1 MLNGPRSVSAS
12 LLGSRFIRFL
22 LAGGLA
28 ALVNF
33 GSRFFY
39 NLFVD
44 FSTAVVLAFCTGLI
58 TGYILNKRYVFTSS
72 GNSMVQEIGWFVFV
86 NLIAL
91 AQTWGLSVYLARV
104 LPAYMPVVGG
114 AGSTELA
121 EAVAHGAGVLLPV
134 FTSYIGH
141 KYLTFRE

>member
-1 MLNGPRSVSAS
+1 MNGPRSVSAS

-44 FSTAVVLAFCTGLI
+44 FSTAVVLAFFTGLI

-86 NLIAL
+86 NLIRPGTNL
-91 AQTWGLSVYLARV
+91 GLECV
-104 LPAYMPVVGG
+104 PG
-114 AGSTELA
+114 AGIASLHA
-121 EAVAHGAGVLLPV
+121 CGG
-134 FTSYIGH
+134 
-141 KYLTFRE
+141 R

>member
-1 MLNGPRSVSAS
+1 MSRLRNFSGAIA
-12 LLGSRFIRFL
+12 GTRFIRFL

-28 ALVNF
+28 AVVNF

-44 FSTAVVLAFCTGLI
+44 FSTAVVLAFITGLT
-58 TGYILNKRYVFTSS
+58 TGYLLNKRYVFTSS
-72 GNSMVQEIGWFVFV
+72 ANSVVQEVSWFVII
-86 NLIAL
+86 NLLAL
-91 AQTWGLSVYLARV
+91 AQTWGLSVYLVQLLPQYIATDTPGRV
-104 LPAYMPVVGG
+104 ATV
-114 AGSTELA
+114 A
-121 EAVAHGAGVLLPV
+121 AVAHAAGILLPV

>member
-1 MLNGPRSVSAS
+1 VLSSPRSAATS
-12 LLGSRFIRFL
+12 LLGSRFFRFL

-28 ALVNF
+28 ALLNF

-44 FSTAVVLAFCTGLI
+44 FSTAVVLAFFTGLI
-58 TGYILNKRYVFTSS
+58 TGYVLNKMYVFTSS
-72 GNSMVQEIGWFVFV
+72 GNSVAQEITWFVLV
-86 NLIAL
+86 NLFAL
-91 AQTWGLSVYLARV
+91 AQTWGLSVYLARL
-104 LPAYMPVVGG
+104 LPHYLSFAG
-114 AGSTELA
+114 ARSTDLA
-121 EAVAHGAGVLLPV
+121 EAIAHGAGVLLPV

>member
-1 MLNGPRSVSAS
+1 
-12 LLGSRFIRFL
+12 L

-28 ALVNF
+28 ALLNF

-44 FSTAVVLAFCTGLI
+44 FSTAVVLAFITGL
-58 TGYILNKRYVFTSS
+58 TAGYVLNKLYVFTSS
-72 GNSMVQEIGWFVFV
+72 GNSMVQEIGWFVAV
-86 NLIAL
+86 NLFAL
-91 AQTWGLSVYLARV
+91 AQTWGLSVYLAQV
-104 LPAYMPVVGG
+104 LPDYMPGEASG
-114 AGSTELA
+114 RRELA
-121 EAVAHGAGVLLPV
+121 EAIAHGAGVLLPV

>member
-1 MLNGPRSVSAS
+1 MTSLRELSVSFF
-12 LLGSRFIRFL
+12 GTRFIRFL

-28 ALVNF
+28 ASINF

-44 FSTAVVLAFCTGLI
+44 FSTAVVLAFITGLT
-58 TGYILNKRYVFTSS
+58 TGYLLNKMYVFTSS
-72 GNSMVQEIGWFVFV
+72 GNSVVQEVGWFVLI
-86 NLIAL
+86 NLLAL
-91 AQTWGLSVYLARV
+91 AQTWGLSVYLVQV
-104 LPAYMPVVGG
+104 LPDYV
-114 AGSTELA
+114 STDSSARRGLV

>member
-1 MLNGPRSVSAS
+1 V
-12 LLGSRFIRFL
+12 LGSRFNRFL

-28 ALVNF
+28 ALLNF

-44 FSTAVVLAFCTGLI
+44 FSTAVVLAFITGL
-58 TGYILNKRYVFTSS
+58 TAGYVLNKLYVFTSS
-72 GNSMVQEIGWFVFV
+72 GNSIAKEIGWFVIV
-86 NLIAL
+86 NLFAL
-91 AQTWGLSVYLARV
+91 VQTWGLSVYLAQV
-104 LPAYMPVVGG
+104 LPGYLPV
-114 AGSTELA
+114 AGSGGKELA
-121 EAVAHGAGVLLPV
+121 EAIAHGAGVLLPV